1 MKELLTLSHSEFEKI
16 IGKPKS
22 KILIIFLGI
31 ILLGIGG
38 LYLYVENSLNLTS
51 MSGSN
56 FSVWT
61 LGLLMSFI
69 LPFFAAMVIADSV
82 AGESQNG
89 TMANVYAL
97 PVSRQTMYLSKIVAS
112 LFYVAIIV
120 GIILGMTLLIGAI
133 TTGFNIFLS
142 MGLILATYLKAI
154 AALGLV
160 IVGVG
165 YLALWMKSS
174 SMTLV
179 TSMLLFVAMH
189 TLGLFL
195 GRLDQLLPT
204 TVIGSFDKIFSQ
216 NHISLLVYMVSYYI
230 ILIIIG
236 IFKFQ
241 KKEV

>member
-1 MKELLTLSHSEFEKI
+1 MI
-16 IGKPKS
+16 
-22 KILIIFLGI
+22 
-31 ILLGIGG
+31 
-38 LYLYVENSLNLTS
+38 
-51 MSGSN
+51 
-56 FSVWT
+56 
-61 LGLLMSFI
+61 
-69 LPFFAAMVIADSV
+69 IADSV

-89 TMANVYAL
+89 TMTNVYAL

-112 LFYVAIIV
+112 LYYVAIVV
-120 GIILGMTLLIGAI
+120 GIILGMTLLIGII
-133 TTGFNIFLS
+133 TTGFSIFLS

-195 GRLDQLLPT
+195 GRLDQALPT

>member
-16 IGKPKS
+16 IGKRKS

-31 ILLGIGG
+31 ILLGMGG
-38 LYLYVENSLNLTS
+38 LYFYVENTLNLTS

-61 LGLLMSFI
+61 LGLLMGFI
-69 LPFFAAMVIADSV
+69 LPFFAAMIIADSV

-89 TMANVYAL
+89 TMTNVYAL

-112 LFYVAIIV
+112 LYYVAIVV
-120 GIILGMTLLIGAI
+120 GIILGMTLLIGII
-133 TTGFNIFLS
+133 TTGFSIFLS

-189 TLGLFL
+189 TLGLFFRKV
-195 GRLDQLLPT
+195 GPGTTNNRHRL
-204 TVIGSFDKIFSQ
+204 F
-216 NHISLLVYMVSYYI
+216 
-230 ILIIIG
+230 
-236 IFKFQ
+236 
-241 KKEV
+241 